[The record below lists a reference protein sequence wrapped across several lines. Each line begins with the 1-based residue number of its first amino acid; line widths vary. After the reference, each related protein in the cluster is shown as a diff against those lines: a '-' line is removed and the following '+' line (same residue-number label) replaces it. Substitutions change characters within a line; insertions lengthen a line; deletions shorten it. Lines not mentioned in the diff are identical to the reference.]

1 MNQLVSVLEDVAVN
15 LFKWFS
21 DNQMKPHPKQCHL
34 LINKDCRKKKN
45 FENNIIGNSKC
56 KKLLRIMFNSKLN
69 FETHKGHQ
77 CKNVSR
83 TTHALTRITSFM
95 SFS

>member
-1 MNQLVSVLEDVAVN
+1 MNQVVSVLEDVAVN

-56 KKLLRIMFNSKLN
+56 KKLLRIMFTSKLN
-69 FETHKGHQ
+69 FETHKGH
-77 CKNVSR
+77 
-83 TTHALTRITSFM
+83 
-95 SFS
+95 